1 MSPFSMTKVD
11 PLSGGIRGRGE
22 SGETATHD
30 HQVVILSFGFRAD
43 TPFGHQFR
51 VGRFDEYRAVFKDY
65 GRYDLVAVVQIV
77 DALAAFFDFA
87 NDDSVVADW
96 LLAKKLFR
104 LPAIRTPRRA
114 VNSDFGC
121 SIDPPMRQHGV

>member
-22 SGETATHD
+22 SGETAAHD
-30 HQVVILSFGFRAD
+30 HQVVILSFGFGAD
-43 TPFGHQFR
+43 ASFGHQFS

-65 GRYDLVAVVQIV
+65 GRYDLLAVVQIL
-77 DALAAFFDFA
+77 DALAAFFVFA
-87 NDDSVVADW
+87 NVDPVVADG
-96 LLAKKLFR
+96 LLAEILLR

-114 VNSDFGC
+114 VNSDFAC
-121 SIDPPMRQHGV
+121 SIGPPMRQQGI